1 MVSLGADI
9 AAALPE
15 LRAAAESMMRATF
28 RITRAGGETWNP
40 ETLQNDST
48 LTTVYEGPG
57 RLRAINTQDK
67 GGDAAD
73 QAFIESQFTLSLP
86 IVGSEGIEKDDVA
99 ECVEDP
105 SDAAMTGRRFV
116 VTWPA
121 AQSDASARRLPVRE
135 TR

>member
-1 MVSLGADI
+1 VNLGADI
-9 AAALPE
+9 ARTVPE
-15 LRAAAESMMRATF
+15 LRAAAESAMRATF
-28 RITRAGGETWNP
+28 RITRAGGEAWNP

-86 IVGSEGIEKDDVA
+86 IDGSEGVTKGDAV
-99 ECVEDP
+99 ECISEP
-105 SDAAMTGRRFV
+105 SDSALVGRRFII
-116 VTWPA
+116 TWPA
-121 AQSDASARRLPVRE
+121 AQSDATARRLPVQE